1 MDNAKYHC
9 RFIEK
14 APTMNIKKD
23 EMIAFMSKHDI
34 EIPTPIPT
42 KSVLLE
48 KILIIFKNIEK
59 QYVIDS
65 MAEKGGY
72 SVLRLPPN
80 HCILNPI
87 EMAWNQLKYHVRHF
101 NVYTSNPSKVVDLIR

>member
-1 MDNAKYHC
+1 M
-9 RFIEK
+9 
-14 APTMNIKKD
+14 APTMNIKKE
-23 EMIAFMSKHDI
+23 EMIAFILKHDI
-34 EIPTPIPT
+34 EIPNPIPT

-72 SVLRLPPN
+72 SVLRLPVY

-87 EMAWNQLKYHVRHF
+87 EMAWNQLRYHVRHL